1 MTFWDFLWFFFIVV
15 PLTLIWVY
23 SLIDV
28 FGRTDLSG
36 WAKAGWVVAIIVL
49 PWLGVLIYLIA
60 RPPTVA
66 GPFAERPAL
75 APIPRPA
82 GETSVADDLERLSRL
97 QQGGM
102 ITDQEY
108 DAAKQAVLKKAA

>member
-1 MTFWDFLWFFFIVV
+1 MSFWDFLYVFFVVV
-15 PLTLIWVY
+15 PLSLVWVF

-28 FGRTDLSG
+28 FSRSDLSG
-36 WAKAGWVVAIIVL
+36 WAKALWVVAIFFL
-49 PWLGVLIYLIA
+49 PWLGVLVYLIA

-66 GPFAERPAL
+66 GAFAVRPAP
-75 APIPRPA
+75 APIQRPA

-97 QQGGM
+97 QQEGM
-102 ITDQEY
+102 ITKQEY